1 MALEQMRLILEKLED
16 EHNDLK
22 EPTKDGKGNSIEVD
36 GTHLVVLEGLITQ
49 TRAAL
54 KALEMWPVHFYDIGE
69 PRLLSM

>member
-54 KALEMWPVHFYDIGE
+54 KAL
-69 PRLLSM
+69 